1 MHFFVGLTFWDV
13 NLPATRQVH
22 SKDRIH
28 MFIMPS
34 MLSVKS
40 MLLSWA
46 TITDF
51 SCPFVRY
58 AVTHRSSNH
67 LLSRYSILF
76 CSDFDLVGGIGKLLV
91 GVKEALLLHTRG
103 GVQQQGLQ
111 QDLGAP
117 PPLSSS
123 TSSGRTLLGYRRDNR
138 YFYNTR
144 SPSKNLLVHG
154 QSTFI
159 CKSKFKHFSFTTIIR
174 RGSISMSNLL
184 PYEVPSHVL
193 RHCDTFADYR
203 CCSMTFFNYSKGYIF
218 CDIYLSRLVEKGV
231 ELRGGGK
238 VVEILVYFFSWSKAC
253 FFFFL

>member
-40 MLLSWA
+40 ILLSWA

-67 LLSRYSILF
+67 LLSRYSILS

-123 TSSGRTLLGYRRDNR
+123 SSGRTLLGYRRDTR

-144 SPSKNLLVHG
+144 SPSKNLFVDG

-159 CKSKFKHFSFTTIIR
+159 CKSKFKHFSSTTIFR

-184 PYEVPSHVL
+184 PSHVW
-193 RHCDTFADYR
+193 RHLWGPSTCVTHQH
-203 CCSMTFFNYSKGYIF
+203 FFWTCFSAIHLPITDVALWPFLITRK
-218 CDIYLSRLVEKGV
+218 DIYFVIFIWAG
-231 ELRGGGK
+231 
-238 VVEILVYFFSWSKAC
+238 
-253 FFFFL
+253 